1 MLNILKAERT
11 QTRLL
16 SNYVYIFTKQTMN
29 PMMETCSGYGGDT
42 NTLNSSSLHLNSYSG
57 ISPNLRLS
65 VVSRCSFNT
74 YWSGY
79 YTYIVHTLGSY
90 HIIIHYSKLRLLLV
104 WYQLVWG
111 NLTNELF
118 K

>member
-1 MLNILKAERT
+1 
-11 QTRLL
+11 
-16 SNYVYIFTKQTMN
+16 
-29 PMMETCSGYGGDT
+29 MMETCSGYGGDT
-42 NTLNSSSLHLNSYSG
+42 NTEQQLFALEQLQWDFPSNV
-57 ISPNLRLS
+57 RLS